1 MIDTLRGLLWVAAS
15 FVVTLL
21 IASTFMMGRGGGGKP
36 ELDQR
41 EKNPPEALQLV
52 GRTIA
57 ASTLI
62 EAQSRAPILDRGIT
76 VPDTAIVVLL
86 GAIGCS
92 MNQMKVLQQWSQRLD
107 APYPVLAI
115 YADYL
120 MSEAASSHE
129 SLVLRRVSQAE
140 FPFLA

>member
-1 MIDTLRGLLWVAAS
+1 
-15 FVVTLL
+15 
-21 IASTFMMGRGGGGKP
+21 MGRGGGGIP

-41 EKNPPEALQLV
+41 ENKQPVASQLV

-62 EAQSRAPILDRGIT
+62 EAQSRAPILDPGIT

-107 APYPVLAI
+107 RPLSDPCNLC
-115 YADYL
+115 
-120 MSEAASSHE
+120 
-129 SLVLRRVSQAE
+129 
-140 FPFLA
+140 